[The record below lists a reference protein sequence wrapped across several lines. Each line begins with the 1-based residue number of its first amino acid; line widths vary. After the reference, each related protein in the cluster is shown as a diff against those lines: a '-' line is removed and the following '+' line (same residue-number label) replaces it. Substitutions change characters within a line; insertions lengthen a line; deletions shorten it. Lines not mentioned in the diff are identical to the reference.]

1 LIVPAN
7 GSSRSTGGILR
18 GHAVGNSFNIGD
30 SIYDV
35 PQEVRPLSNGC
46 INITIV
52 QQPPSD
58 VVIDNATSHLN
69 VKSPCFETLGPLLK
83 KVAKS
88 YSPVRSKCLII
99 YKYAKHNKAS
109 SQITIIMSI
118 FWIRN
123 SGLSWV
129 VTM

>member
-1 LIVPAN
+1 M
-7 GSSRSTGGILR
+7 R
-18 GHAVGNSFNIGD
+18 GRAVGNSFNIGD
-30 SIYDV
+30 SIYDA
-35 PQEVRPLSNGC
+35 PQEVRPLSNGR

-58 VVIDNATSHLN
+58 IVVDNATSHLN

-88 YSPVRSKCLII
+88 YSPVRSKFLII
-99 YKYAKHNKAS
+99 YKYAKYNNAS
-109 SQITIIMSI
+109 SQITIIVSI
-118 FWIRN
+118 FWIRS